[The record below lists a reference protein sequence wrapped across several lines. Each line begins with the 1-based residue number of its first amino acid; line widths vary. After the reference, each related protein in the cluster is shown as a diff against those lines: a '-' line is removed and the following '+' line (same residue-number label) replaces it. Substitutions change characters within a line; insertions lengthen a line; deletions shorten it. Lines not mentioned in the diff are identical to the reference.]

1 MSVTTIR
8 TTFGPRLL
16 PPPPTVRVSLTQ
28 RELHSLI
35 RVLDRDAQDAQRA
48 GRCAEADKLATRAAA
63 LRDTR

>member
-16 PPPPTVRVSLTQ
+16 APPSIVRVSLTQ

-35 RVLDRDAQDAQRA
+35 HVLDRDAQDAQQARRF
-48 GRCAEADKLATRAAA
+48 GDADKLATRVAA